1 MANSKFKA
9 TAELFLDTSNA
20 KNDAK
25 KFVTDLKQQLN
36 SIETAADKMNVF
48 KELVGYIGQ
57 VDNALTALRTKN
69 GDAFKHMFDG
79 VDENFRKQF
88 EDLFELSGD
97 NLQRLDVLREK
108 LATLTPKSGIAE
120 IRKFATELN
129 KLFTS
134 IGADAPLN
142 IDEFKNKATQGQ
154 IDNITSALGNFEDKW
169 VEIVSRLKD
178 GFNTWGMGTGGLS
191 ESVQNEIKKLQ
202 DQISELKSLKK
213 ELNSILSAKKD
224 YDAFNPVNLEVD
236 LSNIKE
242 LIEKYKELDL
252 ASKNLQKGTKEYYD
266 NLTQRAKI
274 GLQLSV
280 AQESGKLNG
289 VSSTDIRKIID
300 SDSFSDVLSEFE
312 SSFKNISAVY
322 DQTIEKT
329 QQKIQ
334 NIKNKAVSGAG
345 QGDGRQLL
353 KTYEELLKI
362 VDKLSAFSMDE
373 LDFND
378 ENVVALIKTLKDLYA
393 TEEQF
398 GDVDDIVQGV
408 FDASLTSTEGLEKL
422 KALFGIEI
430 PDSIQTAEEK
440 YQSFLDKIKTD
451 GFADEFSA
459 GEYLSEMESLRSE
472 LQSLYEQG
480 RITEDQFNEINNA
493 FDDNVKGQVNA
504 FKNKSNMLKELNDL
518 NKQASQTNDK
528 DALDNIIQKRREIL
542 DTAEQNRTLTEE
554 QLAEEKAITDEIE
567 KRIGVQKQERTYNN
581 DTDSD
586 EAAKG
591 TSNTEQENEEYQRLL
606 VTINQVKAAVD
617 AKTDA
622 FMQEQSTVDS
632 VVNQEIASLTRLK
645 EYLDLLKETAQNIF
659 SGSNKRI
666 GFHYGN
672 LEHYAK
678 TGDKS
683 ENFKY
688 QGDSLRTGNWGS
700 FGTGVYYLSNPNAFV
715 GSSTVPQGKLDKDKK
730 FYAIDLSKYNLY
742 MAQTSEQAESLYNF
756 LNKLQK
762 FVMSASNYR
771 GFDKELDG
779 VNVDSLYKEFQTVFK
794 NVSLPIEALQNFID
808 KMRNMVA
815 GLDIDKDWATFDGV
829 DEVLGGS
836 DNIPTRFMKS
846 LGYQGVDVRGTGWD
860 KLQHGN
866 VVYDLDQANAYYKTF
881 DNLDELLEY
890 YNQNLTQT
898 NSIQDTINNS
908 VAQWQK
914 NLDAILTTVNSISTS
929 ARDSSS
935 VMQSM
940 ADEMSKITTDAK
952 TLETIPDI
960 IGNLSSSLDPLVNS
974 LHQMVNDAQSIRDAL
989 NGINGG
995 FDQQTTSAFNVKF
1008 DDGLIASISNN
1019 IDSILDV
1026 VGDIANKI
1034 DANDSK
1040 KALVEAMKSNLTQ
1053 IFKYVS
1059 DFNNKKNANMD
1070 YQKQELSMSVLS
1082 DGSIS
1087 TNFGE
1092 KGRVPWDRVATSLI
1106 SNLSKTL
1113 LMDIHSH
1120 PLETFIN
1127 GDRHTSDSFSGANG
1141 DIGAMN
1147 FSKKLGSQLFSMITG
1162 NVMRVI
1168 DISKLTSQELNNL
1181 KIALADVEK
1190 EYAAMP
1196 EYSRY
1201 VSYDNDTGVQGYFMQ
1216 DNLSEQHMVSDIFEK
1231 ELYEAFSRIGYSKDF
1246 VDDKLFQKYNLT
1258 DDEQLTALAKRLVDL
1273 ELAATSTLSPVERL
1287 SQIISQFGGDV
1298 TSDNAKTLLKGF
1310 EKGEV
1315 DAVDAFNQL
1324 NGWNYK
1330 TSQDAINSLLTI
1342 DSAKEMTTTES
1353 LLAQIVGVLEGIK
1366 SNITNI
1372 ENNTRL
1378 DTSRQLDQ
1386 AINDLAGIRQYAL
1399 DNSIMY
1405 GYDGIDERMI
1415 SNIDSGINI
1424 HNISS
1429 YNADEVY
1436 ELAKQK
1442 KEDFSYF
1449 MHDLSSYSSNTDIM
1463 RMLERFKDTWKTIN
1477 DALKVVEL
1485 NNTRTGNDMIDPD
1498 TGVVA
1503 RSELLDMREELI
1515 NPVNISKLIDSLVK
1529 LKDATSTENR
1539 ELQSAENIRSQDTS
1553 LQEIQNILNQIYG
1566 VLQGFTGIKAKD
1578 QDSVEVKKPI
1588 DESRLN
1594 QDKFSEQDLSVLG
1607 SILDAVNGIN
1617 NYLTSNKY
1625 NSASEGI
1632 DTDNNAASNIYTL
1645 LSSRL
1650 SQNLASERTLSEAV
1664 SLINLLLDKSKLEK
1678 DLATKATQYN
1688 DLQSFI
1694 RDNVPALKA
1703 IGVNNNESAMTL
1715 WRNANY
1721 SREDF
1726 QPIEI
1731 AMEDAVDVIRNKVPE
1746 NILDGWFRN
1755 ADSGYKPK
1763 LENIALTDKDVRNA
1777 ALNIMWDNYKQFS
1790 GKDID
1795 FNKFL
1800 YSNIPVYR
1808 GKNQENYTDDDKV
1821 LSFTFDRSV
1830 AESFG
1835 KHILETVIRPID
1847 TIGSYQTTAE
1857 GEVMVRKDYL
1867 DELPEFQIWLNNMS
1881 SGLKESFVQ
1890 ATSETSDIG
1899 SGSDYALEATLQSVK
1914 SVLESILNR
1923 MDATEEQQIKP
1934 DVAVSEGSDNIIP
1947 DEQDGSGYALETTL
1961 QSVVTILN
1969 NILTGIS
1976 ISDEL
1981 SAFTQP
1987 LSDAVAALK
1996 NVADGII
2003 QHQKAQ
2009 KSDTRVAQARIE
2021 DPAQQDVIRQKAI
2034 DTGLKLGSDVQ
2045 IATLDSLTNG
2055 LVRVSGAFKNADGEW
2070 EGFTV
2075 KVNEANEAV
2084 DLAINKQSAF
2094 AKSLNKTSEQMADDS
2109 NPYIY
2114 SKDEVEARAQK
2125 HLNEYAAQ
2133 GKNATVQF
2141 KDSGRYTITILEEID
2156 GLSKQIFQTFDENDD
2171 KIERTTVTMSNSQ
2184 KMKLDALQKKLI
2196 DNGLS
2201 SSLISDKDQIYVDYQ
2216 KASDELNNMTDAYSK
2231 LDDISDDQISKW
2243 KQQIALVQ
2251 QLGSQLTDLINQKKL
2266 ESDKKIFESD
2276 RSKKLSKFDLDRTKL
2291 YKDISVPDSF
2301 KGQIN
2306 DSRKAIETAADSD
2319 ALKVAINNWEALKN
2333 KINETAV
2340 QQDLYIKKT
2349 NAASDSFS
2357 KDLSVQEV
2365 AFDQYKKGIEGA
2377 FGVTDELKTK
2387 IQALETELK
2396 SVNDG
2401 TSLSEW
2407 QKKFK
2412 DLQADVN
2419 VARDMFK
2426 KNQEQ
2431 QSEQIRGDLN
2441 SKLKEAGLNKSIK
2454 NPSADQQEILNKK
2467 SELIKQLNEYDSK
2480 VKYGQQAEIS
2490 GIEQTKTALF
2500 GLIDA
2505 YKQKN
2510 NIVNANGNPSKQA
2523 YGTAQLLNQGAKY
2536 NSLVSRAQG
2545 VDLTGDFDA
2554 VKKLTDAYDKLKEAQ
2569 SKFKIGE
2576 DLTTESGKAKVEA
2589 FKQAQIEFNR
2599 YAQELGKVVKEEE
2612 KLVSNSTND
2621 GTPVAEDFQNTVQG
2635 RKKALED
2642 LVNSIPEAAIGKFN
2656 SDFTELTYTVKNG
2669 DGTFTTFTATLNA
2682 AGTTIYATAGETEK
2696 ATTAF
2701 GRFFDELKNKA
2712 KGIATYLISMTGFQE
2727 IFQQIR
2733 QGIQYVIEIDS
2744 ALTELKKVTDETD
2757 STYDSF
2763 LQNMSKT
2770 ASVVGSTV
2778 SELTTMAAEWARLGY
2793 SIEDSAKLAE
2803 STAILLNVSEFDNAT
2818 EASKALISTMQAFS
2832 YTADKSQHVV
2842 DILNEV
2848 GNNYAVSSD
2857 GLATA
2862 LQDSASALMEGGNNL
2877 EQSVALIAAAN
2888 KVVQDPNSVGSAL
2901 RTISLRLRGTSVDV
2915 LEEMGEET
2923 DGVITSVS
2931 KLQSKIKALS
2941 GVNILTESGD
2951 YKDTYTILKEIG
2963 QVWEDMNDIDQAA
2976 LLELMAGKNR
2986 ANTLSA
2992 ILGNMGDLT
3001 SAYETAM
3008 NAEGS
3013 ALREN
3018 ATYMDSIQGRIDQ
3031 FKNAVQTMWMNF
3043 IDSDVIKFI
3052 VNVGTALVKLVDK
3065 IGVLQSAL
3073 TVFLTYKSFFSKK
3086 KIDFASILGIHDKKN
3101 GFVFGKQGLSKSIV
3115 NFIGNIKNKLSG
3127 IKIGD
3132 NIGGDI
3138 VDNILNTDDV
3148 AVSAE
3153 EFASA
3158 IKDNI
3163 ENYATI
3169 NTSEIDSKIDDIQNK
3184 LATAREQLNNAKA
3197 ADWDYYKSMGS
3208 VTPAEDRDTRIQEK
3222 TQEVKELETQ
3232 LTNLQEQRNSMMSSV
3247 ANDTAGSIL
3256 EQVDEEREGY
3266 ESIFSVLSEIK
3277 DVKLSIG
3284 DEQDAAKKIDEITE
3298 AAKNGQSALANYMQG
3313 LDGSDVALKAY
3324 VASVDDGN
3332 YSLTGFQQFIQQ
3344 HNAGLQQS
3352 TVSAYASAAA
3362 HAALNAALSMGLSL
3376 LISFVVSGISK
3387 LINAEKEAAEA
3398 AKEATKDAEKLS
3410 EEFSSLDDYKKQI
3423 KELRKSLDSN
3433 NLSQSEAYDAR
3444 QKLLTIQDE
3453 LISKFGLEKEGINLV
3468 TGAIEDQIGAIDE
3481 LEKKDAQ
3488 DWVYSNQKAI
3498 NDAVKYFDDEDKFGR
3513 GFLDFGVAFRN
3524 WGVTEDVYNKVAKY
3538 INSREHMSQR
3548 GRSEGEHDIYFEGS
3562 AEEVKSEVEAFE
3574 KWLDAYED
3582 ELRDKLKVEQSESR
3596 REKLEKDI
3604 SQLEDY
3610 REDLSTFKNDNFGED
3625 STYAT
3630 NKALIAEAQEK
3641 TAIAKYTDQYMEIL
3655 QIQDDFLEAQ
3665 TKGDKNGMRDAL
3677 DAYHAATAAAKE
3689 DATESYMDEFFDGL
3703 DGKFATEEFELNLT
3717 ADDSKLKKNIQS
3729 VINDSGLFKLDNNQ
3743 IKDMVSKGLN
3753 VEGAIDESNTYTDDQ
3768 IQGLIKLQS
3777 EADNAGISI
3786 ETLIS
3791 ILTNFGLINGK
3802 PAEAMADNIR
3812 SVGKAYS
3819 VLSSEAEK
3827 YKDINEILGESV
3839 YDGVELSKDQYEA
3852 LSELIGSEEE
3862 FIDCIDTSDGYI
3874 VKNVELTKKL
3884 IDGKKEELATETKL
3898 AKSQAQLKYHDLVR
3912 SLGDVVSS
3920 TMVFSKENDAAA
3932 ESILN
3937 EIATV
3942 KKAINQYQLL
3952 EDSLLGVTNAFEDFA
3967 SAQELDSQNT
3977 YGDSYVEMAQTM
3989 YDAIYKTGEVGT
4001 EAFWAAVRANVPS
4014 DIYADL
4020 APGKEQIRAIADY
4033 LNQNVF
4039 STLTLSDESFSI
4051 DYSAIE
4057 DFIENAQDVGIFTG
4071 TDASAFGLSANF
4083 LNSLE
4088 DGEDALQAFAD
4099 KMGMTKTQMYAML
4112 SEMDKYNADGIGL
4125 SMLLQLD
4132 DSTAGQ
4138 ITIVTNELER
4148 LYTERKALL
4157 EQGASDDVLKE
4168 NEADIAA
4175 ATSQLAELEKQSE
4188 QTVVEYAAIKNA
4200 MADTGKYLK
4209 DVMPEEI
4216 ITRLGL
4222 DGKATVE
4229 SQIQTLRDT
4238 LLTLEEPTVIDLENT
4253 KRAIEEI
4260 EKAEP
4265 EIEAHVKLND
4275 NGLYEIIDGDT
4286 YTGKIDLKHY
4296 VELKNTESFID
4307 ASLKNGLTTTES
4319 LLSEIAENTAV
4330 MAGKES
4336 GSNEPE
4342 DKQSD
4347 GSESTSTSQ
4356 SDGFGGADRG
4366 QETSGGDNVQ
4376 ETNPGVGVARQKDEP
4391 VELPVVFD
4399 IPKALSEAYK
4409 AYKSDIDE
4417 LNKLEVSP
4425 FQTTFGNIDTNN
4437 RQILEWTNENLG
4449 LYKDA
4454 LESWYTDIN
4463 GTQTSTWDQII
4474 DDIRGTSSTVF
4485 GASSNFD
4492 GVEIAFS
4499 PMLQTENGAVL
4510 LDKQT
4515 VDEYIYGLIDKAG
4528 EGWTKEDLLSLDT
4541 EGLEVDGQKIK
4552 GLIADVGDTA
4562 IQTGEAMH
4570 YVGADGSVVQN
4581 FKVIEDAAKE
4591 AGISVEDMMY
4601 RLRNTEGSTMI
4612 FPEEIGKT
4620 IDQLMSD
4627 IKKEQDEL
4635 LIDTWDK
4642 GTSMDQDQQNYFSD
4656 LNSQLAQ
4663 LLKLKDRLANGE
4675 DPFKIY
4681 SDLYSIQGTIMLD
4694 VEVDKDSAEEAGEA
4708 AVEAT
4713 TVGAN
4718 KSGVVNPK
4726 SFELT
4731 SVKSYSQLQSD
4742 VESFNDMLSQTEEI
4756 IGENTEVSQEYH
4768 DALVK
4773 MADSKEDV
4781 IACFG
4786 DETSLVVKDTK
4797 ALDRLVK
4804 LAKKNTT
4811 QNIKLAKSQARLDYY
4826 ALYKEMREL
4835 TNGTKVTDAATLDYI
4850 NSLYDQ
4856 MSALEKT
4863 IAKYSLLETQL
4874 LGAANAYEKFVDAQ
4888 TADSETDY
4896 IGSAEDMMLAL
4907 GQAFNTTEPGSKTA
4921 QAAIAGLVPE
4931 SVYKDLDTVDEKMAA
4946 IYSYFKEGNLSK
4958 YFSLEFD
4965 DNGNITSAEM
4975 KLENLQ
4981 TFIEDGL
4988 GTVFEGDDW
4997 QHFELSEDFIKS
5009 IEGSKDPLKD
5019 FTDQMGITK
5028 EVAFAFLETLS
5039 DHDIEWLDGDY
5050 ISLLEQLLPKTLEG
5064 DIYKNVAALADLERQ
5079 LANGEISAE
5088 EYAEKY
5094 AELTDTLNENGQA
5107 AVDNA
5112 TQWVEASK
5120 EVDTAKSNVERLTKE
5135 LNELKENGG
5144 SEAEIKVKT
5153 EELEAASIK
5162 LSEALQKKYGLEEP
5176 TEMTIQIALDTI
5188 DQQMEQWKADNAGLT
5203 VDVVPKLKQG
5213 KDGQWTIPA
5222 DVEATLDDTEK
5233 AAIQNYLD
5241 LLNDQYTITVL
5252 ADENPNDSTE
5262 ELNNVKTAAE
5272 AAQTAIENIPDPNIN
5287 TTSAKQAIQGLIDK
5301 IAEVKSKSVFVTTF
5315 TRTIALNA
5323 DGTAHSG
5330 GTANVRGSAHASGN
5344 WGLSHNEHDSLVGEL
5359 GRETIVDPATGRY
5372 YTVGDNGAELV
5383 DLPKGAIIFNH
5394 KQTEDLFKH
5403 GHISS
5408 RGKMHADGTAYEEG
5422 NAHVTIWTGG
5432 ASNSQPS
5439 SSGNS
5444 NSSNN
5449 KSSNSDKV
5457 DKDIFDWFEVLLEE
5471 INEQLDL
5478 MNAKLE
5484 NAVSISAKNSLLDQI
5499 INVNKNKLSTL
5510 KEGLDL
5516 YTDYSNKLLKEIPE
5530 KYRKMAQDGAVA
5542 IGEFAGDAGQKTL
5555 EAINNYRDWAQK
5567 VADLVQQMEEL
5578 NTEISTLAKQ
5588 KIDNIAEGYDNKK
5601 SIRDS
5606 KIDQY
5611 DAYNSLLETDVG
5623 FESEKIYQAM
5633 MSENKS
5639 NIGILQKQRDAMLA
5653 ELNKQVEAGNIKK
5666 YSQDWYDVVND
5677 ISAVDTEI
5685 IELKTDVEDYQDSIN
5700 ELHWDKFDLLMDKLN
5715 AVSDEADNLI
5725 DVLSSK
5731 DLVNK
5736 DTAEWTDEGITTL
5749 GLYAQKMDAAEVQ
5762 AKKYEEQINYLN
5774 KNWKK
5779 LGYTEEEYIDKLDE
5793 LKSGQYDAIKA
5804 YNESKDAIVD
5814 LNKTRV
5820 EAIKD
5825 GIQKEIDAY
5834 QELIDKK
5841 KEELDSE
5848 KDLYDFQKSV
5858 NEKQKDIAKIQR
5870 QLAALAGDNS
5880 ASAKA
5885 KRAQLEAELLDAQA
5899 DLEETYY
5906 DRSVSNQQEALDKEL
5921 ESFED
5926 AKNDEMEG
5934 WDEYLENTNK
5944 VVSDSLDVVKAN
5956 TNAIYQELQT
5966 MGQEYGL
5973 SITESLISPW
5983 KEGENAIQAFSEKFG
5998 LAMSATVD
6006 ELKKLELE
6014 FMETMEKIEKSGST
6028 SVGTVKNNA
6037 TGYQSAEYKPPKQEE
6052 SSGGGSSSGS
6062 SSGNSGGGDSGGKS
6076 YPYGKASETSGNIK
6090 EGARGNQV
6098 KAIQYALNQLGYG
6111 NSGTKSVDGKFGS
6124 GTKSAVRAF
6133 QKAMGISA
6141 DGIVGKNTRA
6151 KFRAKGYKFGTTGV
6165 DTDQFAWID
6174 EMGLEEIVL
6183 HAQDGK
6189 LAYLTKGS
6197 AVLPHSISENLMKL
6211 GQLDPQYMLDINRP
6225 QASVSPSI
6233 INNTMEFS
6241 VDNSVGTLI
6250 SIENFD
6256 GNNPDEITKV
6266 VNKALE
6272 QHTKN
6277 LNNALRKF
6285 AR

>member
-1 MANSKFKA
+1 MATNKFKA
-9 TAELFLDTSNA
+9 TAELFLDTSEA
-20 KNDAK
+20 KSDAK
-25 KFVTDLKQQLN
+25 KFIADLKQQLS
-36 SIETAADKMNVF
+36 SIETAADKMTVF
-48 KELVGYIGQ
+48 KDLVGYIAMI
-57 VDNALTALRTKN
+57 DKN
-69 GDAFKHMFDG
+69 LSSLIANNKDKFKHMFDG
-79 VDENFRKQF
+79 LDDNSRSAF
-88 EDLFELSGD
+88 EDLFGMSGD
-97 NLQRLDVLREK
+97 NLKKLDAVREK
-108 LATLTPKSGIAE
+108 LSTLTPKSGIKEVRQFAKDLSSLYE
-120 IRKFATELN
+120 AIGQTPDFNMDDFTGRVNANLIKTVTDAFTKFESLWADKISGIVDN
-129 KLFTS
+129 FS
-134 IGADAPLN
+134 IGGAGG
-142 IDEFKNKATQGQ
+142 I
-154 IDNITSALGNFEDKW
+154 GN
-169 VEIVSRLKD
+169 
-178 GFNTWGMGTGGLS
+178 LS

-202 DQISELKSLKK
+202 DQVSELKTLKK
-213 ELNSILSAKKD
+213 ELNSILNAKKD

-266 NLTQRAKI
+266 NLTQRTKI

-280 AQESGKLNG
+280 AQGSGKLNG
-289 VSSTDIRKIID
+289 VSSADIKKIIN

-378 ENVVALIKTLKDLYA
+378 EKVVNLIKKLKDLYA

-493 FDDNVKGQVNA
+493 FDDNVKGQVDA

-622 FMQEQSTVDS
+622 FMQEQSTVDL

-808 KMRNMVA
+808 KMRNMVV

-929 ARDSSS
+929 VRDSSS

-1127 GDRHTSDSFSGANG
+1127 GDRYTSDSFSGANG

-1353 LLAQIVGVLEGIK
+1353 LLTQIVGVLEGIK

-1386 AINDLAGIRQYAL
+1386 AINDLTGIRQYAL

-1442 KEDFSYF
+1442 KEDFFYF

-1485 NNTRTGNDMIDPD
+1485 NNTRTGNDMFDLD
-1498 TGVVA
+1498 TGAVA

-1578 QDSVEVKKPI
+1578 QDSVEVQKPV
-1588 DESRLN
+1588 DENRLN
-1594 QDKFSEQDLSVLG
+1594 QNKFSEQDLSVLG

-1617 NYLTSNKY
+1617 SYLTSNKY
-1625 NSASEGI
+1625 NPASEGI
-1632 DTDNNAASNIYTL
+1632 DTDNNAVSNIYTL

-1688 DLQSFI
+1688 DLQSFV
-1694 RDNVPALKA
+1694 RDNIPALKA
-1703 IGVNNNESAMTL
+1703 IGVNNNESAMAL

-1721 SREDF
+1721 NRDDF
-1726 QPIEI
+1726 QPIEM
-1731 AMEDAVDVIRNKVPE
+1731 AMEDAADVIRNKVPK

-1830 AESFG
+1830 AESSG

-1867 DELPEFQIWLNNMS
+1867 DELPEFQTWLNNMS

-1981 SAFTQP
+1981 SVFTQP
-1987 LSDAVAALK
+1987 LSDAVVALK

-2109 NPYIY
+2109 NPYVY

-2125 HLNEYAAQ
+2125 HIDEYAAQ

-2201 SSLISDKDQIYVDYQ
+2201 SGLISDKDQIYVDYQ

-2231 LDDISDDQISKW
+2231 LDDVSDDQISKW

-2333 KINETAV
+2333 KINEVAV

-2349 NAASDSFS
+2349 NAAPDSFS

-2365 AFDQYKKGIEGA
+2365 AFDQYKKSIEGA

-2669 DGTFTTFTATLNA
+2669 DRTFTTFTAKLNA
-2682 AGTTIYATAGETEK
+2682 AGTTIYTTAGETEK

-2701 GRFFDELKNKA
+2701 GRFFDELHNKA

-2727 IFQQIR
+2727 IWQQIR
-2733 QGIQYVIEIDS
+2733 KGIQYIIEIDT
-2744 ALTELKKVTDETD
+2744 ALTELKKVTNETD
-2757 STYDSF
+2757 ATYDQF

-2770 ASVVGSTV
+2770 AATVGSTV

-2793 SIEDSAKLAE
+2793 SIEEAGKLAE

-2832 YTADKSQHVV
+2832 YTADESQHVV

-2915 LEEMGEET
+2915 LKEMGEET

-2931 KLQSKIKALS
+2931 KLQSKIQGLS

-2963 QVWEDMNDIDQAA
+2963 QVWEDMSDIDQAA

-2992 ILGNMGDLT
+2992 ILGNMSDLT

-3013 ALREN
+3013 AAREN

-3031 FKNAVQTMWMNF
+3031 FNNAVQTMWMNF

-3052 VNVGTALVKLVDK
+3052 VNIGTALANLIDK
-3065 IGVLQSAL
+3065 VGVLQTAL
-3073 TVFLTYKSFFSKK
+3073 TVLFSYKSIFSKN

-3115 NFIGNIKNKLSG
+3115 NLVGNIKNKLSG

-3138 VDNILNTDDV
+3138 VNNILNTDDI

-3169 NTSEIDSKIDDIQNK
+3169 NTSEIDSEIDDIQNK
-3184 LATAREQLNNAKA
+3184 LATACEQLNNAKA
-3197 ADWDYYKSMGS
+3197 ADLDYYKSMGS
-3208 VTPAEDRDTRIQEK
+3208 VTPAEDRDARIQEK

-3313 LDGSDVALKAY
+3313 LDDSDVALKAY

-3352 TVSAYASAAA
+3352 TFNAYASAAA

-3387 LINAEKEAAEA
+3387 LINAEKEAAKA

-3433 NLSQSEAYDAR
+3433 NLSQSEAYDTR

-3468 TGAIEDQIGAIDE
+3468 TGAIEDQIDAIDE

-3524 WGVTEDVYNKVAKY
+3524 WGVTKDVYNKVAKY

-3548 GRSEGEHDIYFEGS
+3548 GRSKGEHDIYFEGS

-3574 KWLDAYED
+3574 EWLDAYED
-3582 ELRDKLKVEQSESR
+3582 ELRDELKVEPSESR

-3610 REDLSTFKNDNFGED
+3610 REDLSTFKNDNFGEG

-3717 ADDSKLKKNIQS
+3717 ADDSELKKSIQS
-3729 VINDSGLFKLDNNQ
+3729 VINDSGLSKLDNNQ
-3743 IKDMVSKGLN
+3743 IKDMVSRGLN
-3753 VEGAIDESNTYTDDQ
+3753 VEGAIDESDAYTDDQ
-3768 IQGLIKLQS
+3768 IQGLIELQS

-3898 AKSQAQLKYHDLVR
+3898 AKSQAQLQYSDVIQSISDQIASTNVLENVNQELVD
-3912 SLGDVVSS
+3912 SLFDQA
-3920 TMVFSKENDAAA
+3920 DALRT
-3932 ESILN
+3932 I
-3937 EIATV
+3937 
-3942 KKAINQYQLL
+3942 INQYQSL
-3952 EDSLLGVTNAFEDFA
+3952 EDSLLGATNAFTEFTN
-3967 SAQELDSQNT
+3967 AQDMDAQNT
-3977 YGDSYVEMAQTM
+3977 YGSTMVEMVQTM

-4001 EAFWAAVRANVPS
+4001 AQFWAAVKAAVPD
-4014 DIYADL
+4014 DIYAGL
-4020 APGKEQIRAIADY
+4020 IPGDKQISAIKNYLEDNLFAD
-4033 LNQNVF
+4033 
-4039 STLTLSDESFSI
+4039 LTLDGDSFSI
-4051 DYSAIE
+4051 DFDS
-4057 DFIENAQDVGIFTG
+4057 IENFVKKAQSKGLFSGSGIE
-4071 TDASAFGLSANF
+4071 SFGLSSEF
-4083 LNSLE
+4083 MLSLE
-4088 DGEDALQAFAD
+4088 DGEDALKKFAD
-4099 KMGMTKTQMYAML
+4099 QMGVTEAYVYAVF
-4112 SEMDKYNADGIGL
+4112 SEMDKYNANGAGL
-4125 SMLLQLD
+4125 SMLFQLD
-4132 DSTAGQ
+4132 NS
-4138 ITIVTNELER
+4138 
-4148 LYTERKALL
+4148 
-4157 EQGASDDVLKE
+4157 
-4168 NEADIAA
+4168 
-4175 ATSQLAELEKQSE
+4175 ATSQLTILNTQLEQALKTRKELMAQGADLTANTADIRFIQSQQAGVKKQITSDTTKYLDIVDALNDPTKTVGEALSEELIIEIGLQDKEE
-4188 QTVVEYAAIKNA
+4188 QTVENVFQEIS
-4200 MADTGKYLK
+4200 DYL
-4209 DVMPEEI
+4209 
-4216 ITRLGL
+4216 L
-4222 DGKATVE
+4222 
-4229 SQIQTLRDT
+4229 QF
-4238 LLTLEEPTVIDLENT
+4238 EEPTTFDLEISKENV
-4253 KRAIEEI
+4253 EE
-4260 EKAEP
+4260 ELE
-4265 EIEAHVKLND
+4265 
-4275 NGLYEIIDGDT
+4275 
-4286 YTGKIDLKHY
+4286 DLKKKIGQEEVDAGVTIDTDGTMKVKDGVNNEDLERY
-4296 VELKNTESFID
+4296 VSLYNTNQFID
-4307 ASLKNGLTTTES
+4307 DALKSGFTTTET
-4319 LLSEIAENTAV
+4319 LLSEINENVATI
-4330 MAGKES
+4330 AGDEPKSEETPSNDS
-4336 GSNEPE
+4336 GS
-4342 DKQSD
+4342 
-4347 GSESTSTSQ
+4347 SENAH
-4356 SDGFGGADRG
+4356 GGEGGNFGGAKR
-4366 QETSGGDNVQ
+4366 EGGNKVPTD
-4376 ETNPGVGVARQKDEP
+4376 KP

-4399 IPKALSEAYK
+4399 IPKALAEAYK
-4409 AYKSDIDE
+4409 EYKEDIAKFAE
-4417 LNKLEVSP
+4417 LGFYPN
-4425 FQTTFGNIDTNN
+4425 QTKFGNIDTNN
-4437 RQILEWTNENLG
+4437 RQVLEWNDNNLNKYKNELM
-4449 LYKDA
+4449 
-4454 LESWYTDIN
+4454 SWYDDLSWDEIVKDFS
-4463 GTQTSTWDQII
+4463 GTL
-4474 DDIRGTSSTVF
+4474 STVM
-4485 GASSNFD
+4485 GASSEFFP
-4492 GVEIAFS
+4492 VEIAFS
-4499 PMLQTENGAVL
+4499 PILQTENGPVL
-4510 LDKQT
+4510 LDENT
-4515 VDEYIYGLIDKAG
+4515 VSEYMYGIIDKAG
-4528 EGWTKEDLLSLDT
+4528 TQFSEGWTGEDLLRLDV
-4541 EGLEVDGQKIK
+4541 EGLEIDGQRIK

-4570 YVGADGSVVQN
+4570 YAGTDGAIAQN
-4581 FKVIEDAAKE
+4581 FKFIEDSAKE
-4591 AGISVEDMMY
+4591 ANMSVEDMMFN
-4601 RLRNTEGSTMI
+4601 LEKNANKGTMI
-4612 FPEEIGKT
+4612 FPQEIEKT
-4620 IDQLMSD
+4620 IDSYMGYISE
-4627 IKKEQDEL
+4627 IKKGIADETWGQGIRMTPEQEAYFNDLASKWKTLKEL
-4635 LIDTWDK
+4635 K
-4642 GTSMDQDQQNYFSD
+4642 ES
-4656 LNSQLAQ
+4656 
-4663 LLKLKDRLANGE
+4663 LANGE
-4675 DPFKIY
+4675 DPNKILA
-4681 SDLYSIQGTIMLD
+4681 DLYGTIVLET
-4694 VEVDKDSAEEAGEA
+4694 EVDEDSAKKAGEA
-4708 AVEAT
+4708 A
-4713 TVGAN
+4713 GAAAQA
-4718 KSGVVNPK
+4718 GVNSTWSFSNPESYK
-4726 SFELT
+4726 LT
-4731 SVKSYSQLQSD
+4731 SVESYSQLQSD
-4742 VESFNDMLSQTEEI
+4742 VVSFNDMLSQTEEI
-4756 IGENTEVSQEYH
+4756 IGENTKVSQEYH
-4768 DALVK
+4768 DALVE

-4835 TNGTKVTDAATLDYI
+4835 TNGTKVTNTATLDYI

-4874 LGAANAYEKFVDAQ
+4874 LGAANAYEKFADAQ

-4907 GQAFNTTEPGSKTA
+4907 GQAFNTAELGSETA

-5019 FTDQMGITK
+5019 FADQMGVTK

-5050 ISLLEQLLPKTLEG
+5050 TSLLEQLLPKTLEG

-5153 EELEAASIK
+5153 EELEAASTK

-5188 DQQMEQWKADNAGLT
+5188 DQQMEQWKADNAELT
-5203 VDVVPKLKQG
+5203 VDVVPKLKQD

-5222 DVEATLDDTEK
+5222 NVEATLNDTEK

-5344 WGLSHNEHDSLVGEL
+5344 WGLSHSEHDSLVGEL
-5359 GRETIVDPATGRY
+5359 GRETIVDPATGKY

-5408 RGKMHADGTAYEEG
+5408 RGKMHANGTAYEEG

-5444 NSSNN
+5444 KSSNN

-5484 NAVSISAKNSLLDQI
+5484 NAVGISAKNSLLDQI

-5510 KEGLDL
+5510 KKGLDL

-5530 KYRKMAQDGAVA
+5530 KYRKMTQDGAVA
-5542 IGEFAGDAGQKTL
+5542 IGEFAGDADQKTL

-5611 DAYNSLLETDVG
+5611 EAYNSLLETDVG

-5639 NIGILQKQRDAMLA
+5639 NINILQKQRDAMLA

-5685 IELKTDVEDYQDSIN
+5685 IELKTDIEDYQDSIN
-5700 ELHWDKFDLLMDKLN
+5700 ELHWDKFDLLIDKLN

-5834 QELIDKK
+5834 KELIDKK

-5880 ASAKA
+5880 ASARA

-5906 DRSVSNQQEALDKEL
+5906 DRSVSKQQEALDKEL
-5921 ESFED
+5921 ENFED
-5926 AKNDEMEG
+5926 AKNDEMDG
-5934 WDEYLENTNK
+5934 WDEYLENTNQ
-5944 VVSDSLDVVKAN
+5944 VVADSLDVVKAN
-5956 TNAIYQELQT
+5956 TDAIYQELQA
-5966 MGQEYGL
+5966 MGKEYGL
-5973 SITESLISPW
+5973 SITESLTSPW
-5983 KEGENAIQAFSEKFG
+5983 KEGENAIQVFSEKFG

-6028 SVGTVKNNA
+6028 SVDTVKNNA

-6233 INNTMEFS
+6233 INNTMELS
-6241 VDNSVGTLI
+6241 VDNSIGTLI

>member
-236 LSNIKE
+236 LSNIKK

-252 ASKNLQKGTKEYYD
+252 ASKNLQEGTKEYYD
-266 NLTQRAKI
+266 NLTQRTKI

-289 VSSTDIRKIID
+289 VSSADIRKIIN
-300 SDSFSDVLSEFE
+300 SDSFMDVLSEFE
-312 SSFKNISAVY
+312 SSFKNISAIY
-322 DQTIEKT
+322 DQTIKDIQQQIQDIKT
-329 QQKIQ
+329 
-334 NIKNKAVSGAG
+334 KAFSGGG
-345 QGDGRQLL
+345 QGEASQLL
-353 KTYEELLKI
+353 KTYDELLKI
-362 VDKLSAFSMDE
+362 VDKLSAFSLDE
-373 LDFND
+373 IDFDD
-378 ENVVALIKTLKDLYA
+378 EKVVNLIKTLKDLYA

-398 GDVDDIVQGV
+398 ADVDSIVQSI
-408 FDASLTSTEGLEKL
+408 FNAEIDSPEGLERL
-422 KALFGIEI
+422 KTLFGIEI

-440 YQSFLDKIKTD
+440 YQSFKDRIESEGFTD
-451 GFADEFSA
+451 ELSA
-459 GEYLSEMESLRSE
+459 GQYLSEMESLRNE

-480 RITEDQFNEINNA
+480 RITRDQFDEIDEAFNE
-493 FDDNVKGQVNA
+493 NVKGQVDA
-504 FKNKSNMLKELNDL
+504 FKNKLNVLKELNDL
-518 NKQASQTNDK
+518 NKQASQTEEK
-528 DALDNIIQKRREIL
+528 EALEHIIQKRREIL
-542 DTAEQNRTLTEE
+542 DTAKQNNILLED
-554 QLAEEKAITDEIE
+554 QLAEENAITDVIE
-567 KRIGVQKQERTYNN
+567 KRIGAKKQEEDHGDEITEKE
-581 DTDSD
+581 TDDESSD
-586 EAAKG
+586 AK
-591 TSNTEQENEEYQRLL
+591 QENEEYKKLL
-606 VTINQVKAAVD
+606 ETIKLVKEAVE
-617 AKTDA
+617 AKTNA
-622 FMQEQSTVDS
+622 FKTEQSTVDS
-632 VVNQEIASLTRLK
+632 VVTQEIASLERLK
-645 EYLDLLKETAQNIF
+645 EYLELLKTTAQSIF
-659 SGSNKRI
+659 SGNKKKI

-672 LEHYAK
+672 LDHYVQ

-688 QGDSLRTGNWGS
+688 QGDSLRTGNWSS
-700 FGTGVYYLSNPNAFV
+700 FGTGIYYLSDPSAFV
-715 GSSTVPQGKLDKDKK
+715 GSSNVPQGQLENNQK
-730 FYAIDLSKYNLY
+730 FYAMDLSKYNLY

-771 GFDKELDG
+771 GFDKELQG
-779 VNVDSLYKEFQTVFK
+779 VNVESLYKEFQTVFK

-808 KMRNMVA
+808 RMRNTVA
-815 GLDIDKDWATFDGV
+815 GLDIDKDWGTFENI
-829 DEVLGGS
+829 DEVLGRS

-846 LGYQGVDVRGTGWD
+846 LGYQGIDVSGTDWD

-866 VVYDLDQANAYYKTF
+866 VVYDLDQANAYYQTF
-881 DNLDELLEY
+881 DSLDELLEF

-914 NLDAILTTVNSISTS
+914 NLDTILTTVNSISTS

-1120 PLETFIN
+1120 PLGTFIN
-1127 GDRHTSDSFSGANG
+1127 GDRYTSDSFSGANG

-1201 VSYDNDTGVQGYFMQ
+1201 VSYNNDTGVQGYFMQ

-1324 NGWNYK
+1324 NGWYK

-1386 AINDLAGIRQYAL
+1386 AINDLTGIRQYAL

-1429 YNADEVY
+1429 YNADEAY

-1578 QDSVEVKKPI
+1578 QDSVEVKKPV

-1594 QDKFSEQDLSVLG
+1594 QEKFSEQDLSVLG

-1625 NSASEGI
+1625 NSAPEG
-1632 DTDNNAASNIYTL
+1632 
-1645 LSSRL
+1645 
-1650 SQNLASERTLSEAV
+1650 
-1664 SLINLLLDKSKLEK
+1664 
-1678 DLATKATQYN
+1678 
-1688 DLQSFI
+1688 
-1694 RDNVPALKA
+1694 
-1703 IGVNNNESAMTL
+1703 
-1715 WRNANY
+1715 
-1721 SREDF
+1721 
-1726 QPIEI
+1726 
-1731 AMEDAVDVIRNKVPE
+1731 
-1746 NILDGWFRN
+1746 
-1755 ADSGYKPK
+1755 
-1763 LENIALTDKDVRNA
+1763 
-1777 ALNIMWDNYKQFS
+1777 
-1790 GKDID
+1790 
-1795 FNKFL
+1795 
-1800 YSNIPVYR
+1800 
-1808 GKNQENYTDDDKV
+1808 
-1821 LSFTFDRSV
+1821 
-1830 AESFG
+1830 
-1835 KHILETVIRPID
+1835 
-1847 TIGSYQTTAE
+1847 
-1857 GEVMVRKDYL
+1857 
-1867 DELPEFQIWLNNMS
+1867 
-1881 SGLKESFVQ
+1881 
-1890 ATSETSDIG
+1890 IG

-1923 MDATEEQQIKP
+1923 MDVSEEQQIKP
-1934 DVAVSEGSDNIIP
+1934 DAAVSEGSDNIIP

-2201 SSLISDKDQIYVDYQ
+2201 SGLISDKDQIYVDYQ

-2333 KINETAV
+2333 KINEVAV
-2340 QQDLYIKKT
+2340 QQDLYVKKT
-2349 NAASDSFS
+2349 KDTPDSFS
-2357 KDLSVQEV
+2357 KDLSAQGIS
-2365 AFDQYKKGIEGA
+2365 FDKYKKSIEGTL
-2377 FGVTDELKTK
+2377 GITDELKTK

-2396 SVNDG
+2396 SVNDSAG
-2401 TSLSEW
+2401 LSEW
-2407 QKKFK
+2407 QKKFA
-2412 DLQADVN
+2412 DLQNEIGNTQWRAK
-2419 VARDMFK
+2419 RDK
-2426 KNQEQ
+2426 TEQ
-2431 QSEQIRGDLN
+2431 SKRVEGELN
-2441 SKLKEAGLNKSIK
+2441 SKLKEAGLNRQIE
-2454 NPSADQQEILNKK
+2454 NPNVDQQEILDKRD
-2467 SELIKQLNEYDSK
+2467 ELLRQLAEYNMK
-2480 VKYGQQAEIS
+2480 VGSGQQAEIS

-2576 DLTTESGKAKVEA
+2576 DLTTESGKAKVEV

-2612 KLVSNSTND
+2612 KLVSNAAYSN
-2621 GTPVAEDFQNTVQG
+2621 PVAEDFQNDRQG

-2642 LVNSIPEAAIGKFN
+2642 FVNSFSDTAIGKFN

-2669 DGTFTTFTATLNA
+2669 DGTFTSMTATLNA

-3031 FKNAVQTMWMNF
+3031 FNNAVQTMWMNF

-3073 TVFLTYKSFFSKK
+3073 TVFLTYKSIFSKK
-3086 KIDFASILGIHDKKN
+3086 KIDFASILGIHDKKDR
-3101 GFVFGKQGLSKSIV
+3101 FVFGKQGLSKSIV
-3115 NFIGNIKNKLSG
+3115 NLVGNIKNKLSG

-3138 VDNILNTDDV
+3138 ADNILNTDDV

-3158 IKDNI
+3158 IKNNI

-3313 LDGSDVALKAY
+3313 LDDSDVALKAY

-3352 TVSAYASAAA
+3352 TFNAYASAAA

-3548 GRSEGEHDIYFEGS
+3548 GRSGGEHDIYFEGS
-3562 AEEVKSEVEAFE
+3562 AEEVKSEVEAFAE
-3574 KWLDAYED
+3574 WLDVYEG
-3582 ELRDKLKVEQSESR
+3582 ELRDKLKVESSESR

-3610 REDLSTFKNDNFGED
+3610 REDLSTFKNDNFDEG

-3717 ADDSKLKKNIQS
+3717 ADDSELKKNIQS
-3729 VINDSGLFKLDNNQ
+3729 VINDNDLSELDNNQ

-3753 VEGAIDESNTYTDDQ
+3753 VEGAIDESRTYTNDQ

-3819 VLSSEAEK
+3819 VLSYEAEK

-3862 FIDCIDTSDGYI
+3862 FIDCVDTSDGYI
-3874 VKNVELTKKL
+3874 VKDIALTKKL

-4014 DIYADL
+4014 DIYTDL

-4071 TDASAFGLSANF
+4071 TDASVFGLSANF
-4083 LNSLE
+4083 LNSLA

-4099 KMGMTKTQMYAML
+4099 KMGMTKTQVYAIL

-4138 ITIVTNELER
+4138 ITLVTNELER

-4286 YTGKIDLKHY
+4286 YNGKIDLKHY

-4347 GSESTSTSQ
+4347 GSESTSTSDV
-4356 SDGFGGADRG
+4356 DGG
-4366 QETSGGDNVQ
+4366 QGTSGNDNVQ
-4376 ETNPGVGVARQKDEP
+4376 ETSTGVEAGHQKHEP

-4417 LNKLEVSP
+4417 FNKLEISP

-4463 GTQTSTWDQII
+4463 GTQTSTWNQII
-4474 DDIRGTSSTVF
+4474 DDLRGTSSTVF

-4570 YVGADGSVVQN
+4570 YVGADGSIAQN
-4581 FKVIEDAAKE
+4581 FKVIEDAAKK
-4591 AGISVEDMMY
+4591 ANMSVGDMM
-4601 RLRNTEGSTMI
+4601 LNLEKNENKGTMI
-4612 FPEEIGKT
+4612 FPQEIEKT
-4620 IDQLMSD
+4620 IDSYMGSISE
-4627 IKKEQDEL
+4627 IKKGIADETWGQGILMTPEQGAYFNDLASKWKTLKEL
-4635 LIDTWDK
+4635 K
-4642 GTSMDQDQQNYFSD
+4642 ES
-4656 LNSQLAQ
+4656 
-4663 LLKLKDRLANGE
+4663 LANGE
-4675 DPFKIY
+4675 DPNKILAA
-4681 SDLYSIQGTIMLD
+4681 LYNMRGTIVLD

-4708 AVEAT
+4708 AVETAT
-4713 TVGAN
+4713 AGAN
-4718 KSGVVNPK
+4718 KGGVVNPK
-4726 SFELT
+4726 SFEST
-4731 SVKSYSQLQSD
+4731 SVKSYSQLQGD
-4742 VESFNDMLSQTEEI
+4742 VESFNSILSQNGEI
-4756 IGENTEVSQEYH
+4756 FGNNAEVTQEYKE
-4768 DALVK
+4768 AL
-4773 MADSKEDV
+4773 AELLDV
-4781 IACFG
+4781 
-4786 DETSLVVKDTK
+4786 EVKDLNDYFDDNNK
-4797 ALDRLVK
+4797 LIVKNADGLKK
-4804 LAKKNTT
+4804 LAKEAKDNVK
-4811 QNIKLAKSQARLDYY
+4811 QNIKLSKSQARLEYY
-4826 ALYKEMREL
+4826 DLVKQLDSMLDSTDEL
-4835 TNGTKVTDAATLDYI
+4835 TDANFEAADSLLSQI
-4850 NSLYDQ
+4850 NSVQRTIQQYQ
-4856 MSALEKT
+4856 MLEE
-4863 IAKYSLLETQL
+4863 SL
-4874 LGAANAYEKFVDAQ
+4874 LGAANAFKEFDSAKEIDSQNTYGDSFVEMAQTMYDAYYKTGEVGSEAVRAAVEALIDPSVYAGLERGSQEYNQAIYDAFNSTILPTLTLNDDSLSIDFENIEKFVTDGLGKIF
-4888 TADSETDY
+4888 TGTGVDSFDLVDDLGLDEA
-4896 IGSAEDMMLAL
+4896 AEKMNMTTTQLYAMLAAL
-4907 GQAFNTTEPGSKTA
+4907 
-4921 QAAIAGLVPE
+4921 
-4931 SVYKDLDTVDEKMAA
+4931 KM
-4946 IYSYFKEGNLSK
+4946 FTGRDFLS
-4958 YFSLEFD
+4958 EFD
-4965 DNGNITSAEM
+4965 DDSISGRIMEVTS
-4975 KLENLQ
+4975 N
-4981 TFIEDGL
+4981 IEDLNREKLALLQDGVTEEEQARIDEINKALEQNKQELQEL
-4988 GTVFEGDDW
+4988 GAQAYSTWQEYTQTDVLLAKLDEVKDKSQKMSDVFDN
-4997 QHFELSEDFIKS
+4997 DFIVS
-5009 IEGSKDPLKD
+5009 LGLTGD
-5019 FTDQMGITK
+5019 
-5028 EVAFAFLETLS
+5028 ETVQQA
-5039 DHDIEWLDGDY
+5039 Y
-5050 ISLLEQLLPKTLEG
+5050 
-5064 DIYKNVAALADLERQ
+5064 
-5079 LANGEISAE
+5079 
-5088 EYAEKY
+5088 
-5094 AELTDTLNENGQA
+5094 DTLL
-5107 AVDNA
+5107 
-5112 TQWVEASK
+5112 
-5120 EVDTAKSNVERLTKE
+5120 AK
-5135 LNELKENGG
+5135 
-5144 SEAEIKVKT
+5144 KT
-5153 EELEAASIK
+5153 S
-5162 LSEALQKKYGLEEP
+5162 LEEP
-5176 TEMTIQIALDTI
+5176 VAL
-5188 DQQMEQWKADNAGLT
+5188 
-5203 VDVVPKLKQG
+5203 V
-5213 KDGQWTIPA
+5213 
-5222 DVEATLDDTEK
+5222 
-5233 AAIQNYLD
+5233 
-5241 LLNDQYTITVL
+5241 
-5252 ADENPNDSTE
+5252 
-5262 ELNNVKTAAE
+5262 
-5272 AAQTAIENIPDPNIN
+5272 AQLAIENIDEQIKKLKDGDYTELSAELNLEAGTVPTKEQIQQKIDALNEDKAKLVVDFGIELPEEDRESIQSQLDAIEQFTIN
-5287 TTSAKQAIQGLIDK
+5287 DK
-5301 IAEVKSKSVFVTTF
+5301 IFTVTGNTSETMKRLNAVRISLNNLKNKTITVTTNHVS
-5315 TRTIALNA
+5315 TGTTDVN
-5323 DGTAHSG
+5323 GTAHVN
-5330 GTANVRGSAHASGN
+5330 GTAFKNGS
-5344 WGLSHNEHDSLVGEL
+5344 WGVPRTETALVGEL
-5359 GRETIVDPATGRY
+5359 GEEMLVRDGRW
-5372 YTVGDNGAELV
+5372 YTVGENGAEFTDV
-5383 DLPKGAIIFNH
+5383 RRGDIIFNH
-5394 KQTEDLFKH
+5394 KQTADLLSK
-5403 GHISS
+5403 GYVTG
-5408 RGKMHADGTAYEEG
+5408 RGKAFAEGTAYSSSLFKK
-5422 NAHVTIWTGG
+5422 AKSIAKKSSSLWRPKK
-5432 ASNSQPS
+5432 SS
-5439 SSGNS
+5439 SSG
-5444 NSSNN
+5444 SSN
-5449 KSSNSDKV
+5449 KKSSSKSSSSNSAEDTAE
-5457 DKDIFDWFEVLLEE
+5457 IFDWFEVLLEE
-5471 INEQLDL
+5471 INDQLDL

-5516 YTDYSNKLLKEIPE
+5516 YTDYSNKLLREIPE
-5530 KYRKMAQDGAVA
+5530 KYRKMAQDGAVS
-5542 IGEFAGDAGQKTL
+5542 IEEFAGDADKKTL

-5567 VADLVQQMEEL
+5567 VADLVQQVEEL

-5606 KIDQY
+5606 RIDQY
-5611 DAYNSLLETDVG
+5611 EAYNSLLETDVG
-5623 FESEKIYQAM
+5623 FESASIYQAIM
-5633 MSENKS
+5633 KENKA
-5639 NIGILQKQRDAMLA
+5639 NIDILQKQRDAMQE

-5666 YSQDWYDVVND
+5666 YSQDWYDTVND
-5677 ISAVDTEI
+5677 IAAVDTEI
-5685 IELKTDVEDYQDSIN
+5685 IDLKTDIEDAQDSIN

-5725 DVLSSK
+5725 EVLSNE
-5731 DLVNK
+5731 DLVDK

-5880 ASAKA
+5880 ASARA

-5906 DRSVSNQQEALDKEL
+5906 DRSVSKQQEALDKEL
-5921 ESFED
+5921 ENFED
-5926 AKNDEMEG
+5926 AKSDEMDG
-5934 WDEYLENTNK
+5934 WDEYLENTNQ
-5944 VVSDSLDVVKAN
+5944 VVADSLDIVKAN
-5956 TNAIYQELQT
+5956 TDAIYQELQA
-5966 MGQEYGL
+5966 MGKEYGL

-6028 SVGTVKNNA
+6028 SVDTVKNNA

-6062 SSGNSGGGDSGGKS
+6062 SSGNSGGGASGGKS

-6233 INNTMEFS
+6233 INNTMELS